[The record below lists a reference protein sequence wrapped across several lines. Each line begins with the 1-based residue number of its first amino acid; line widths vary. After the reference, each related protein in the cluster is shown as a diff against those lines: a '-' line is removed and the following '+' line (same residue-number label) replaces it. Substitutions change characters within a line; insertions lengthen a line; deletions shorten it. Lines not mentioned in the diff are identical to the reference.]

1 MYQLRDYQEELI
13 QKVRTSMSKGNKSI
27 IVQSPPRTGKTVTM
41 AEIARLTT
49 RKGNRC
55 LFLVHRKEI
64 INQAMNTF
72 EIQKCDMNLVD
83 FMMIQTAYRR
93 VERLPHYDVIFVDEA
108 HHALA
113 KTYQTVLTAYP
124 NAIQLLFTATPIRTG
139 KKQLDMIAD
148 DIVLGK
154 SIQQLTD
161 EGNLAPFKYY
171 SIDYVD
177 KLKLKKSSTGD
188 YTADSMEESM
198 SRKIY
203 GDVVKHYRKYANGMQ
218 AVLYCYSIESAKE
231 FADIF
236 NNEGISAV
244 EVDGTT
250 PDNERDEYV
259 EQFRNGEIKI
269 MTNVNLFTEGIDLP
283 NVDCV
288 IMVRPTASLSLYLQ
302 FAMRCLNPRE
312 GKEAVI
318 IDHVGNWQ
326 RFGLPNED
334 RNWRDSIISGE
345 EGTKKKRNKED
356 DEIKARQCPTCTQVI
371 PVSDIIDNRCPYCGS
386 SLSEEKE
393 TEFEEVDLI
402 EIESQK
408 RMNLFKELQQD
419 ELKLSV
425 ASKSPK
431 ELRTYE
437 ELKAYAEVNNYKPGW
452 VYYQAKM
459 KGLM

>member
-1 MYQLRDYQEELI
+1 MFRLRDYQEELI
-13 QKVRTSMSKGNKSI
+13 QQVRLSMSKGNKSI

-49 RKGNRC
+49 RNGKRC

-83 FMMIQTAYRR
+83 FMMVQTAYRR
-93 VERLPHYDVIFVDEA
+93 VERLPKYDVIFVDEA

-124 NAIQLLFTATPIRTG
+124 NAIKLLFTATPIRTG
-139 KKQLDMIAD
+139 KRQLDEIAD

-171 SIDYVD
+171 SVDYVD
-177 KLKLKKSSTGD
+177 KSKLKKSSTGD
-188 YTADSMEESM
+188 YTNNSIDDSVS
-198 SRKIY
+198 SKIY
-203 GDVVKHYRKYANGMQ
+203 GDVVKHYRKYADGMQ
-218 AVLYCYSIESAKE
+218 AVLYCYSVESAKE

-244 EVDGTT
+244 EVDGST
-250 PDNERDEYV
+250 PDYLRDDYV
-259 EQFRNGEIKI
+259 ERFRNGEIKI
-269 MTNVNLFTEGIDLP
+269 MTNVNLFTEGLDLP

-288 IMVRPTASLSLYLQ
+288 IMVRPTASLALYLQ

-334 RNWRDSIISGE
+334 RNWMDSIISNE
-345 EGTKKKRNKED
+345 EGAKTKRTKED
-356 DEIKARQCPTCTQVI
+356 NEIKAKQCSTCTQVI
-371 PVSDIIDNRCPYCGS
+371 PLADIVDNTCPYCGS
-386 SLSEEKE
+386 SLKEENE
-393 TEFEEVDLI
+393 PEFEEADLI

-408 RMNLFKELQQD
+408 RMELFKELQHD

-425 ASKSPK
+425 ASKSPS
-431 ELRTYE
+431 ELKTYE

-452 VYYQAKM
+452 IYYQAKM

>member
-1 MYQLRDYQEELI
+1 MFKLRDYQEELI
-13 QKVRTSMSKGNKSI
+13 QEVRLSMSKGNKSI

-49 RKGNRC
+49 RNGKRC

-64 INQAMNTF
+64 IGQAMDTF

-83 FMMIQTAYRR
+83 FMMVQTAYRR
-93 VERLPHYDVIFVDEA
+93 VERLPKYDVIFVDEA

-124 NAIQLLFTATPIRTG
+124 HAIKLLFTATPIRTG
-139 KKQLDMIAD
+139 KRQLDEIAD

-154 SIQQLTD
+154 SIQQLTE

-171 SIDYVD
+171 SVDYVD
-177 KLKLKKSSTGD
+177 KSKLKKSSTGD
-188 YTADSMEESM
+188 YTNNSIDDSVS
-198 SRKIY
+198 SKIY

-218 AVLYCYSIESAKE
+218 AVLYCYSVESAKE

-244 EVDGTT
+244 EVDGST
-250 PDNERDEYV
+250 PDYLRDDYV
-259 EQFRNGEIKI
+259 ERFRNGEIKI
-269 MTNVNLFTEGIDLP
+269 LTNVNLFTEGLDLP

-288 IMVRPTASLSLYLQ
+288 IMVRPTASLALYLQ

-334 RNWRDSIISGE
+334 RNWEMTIISE
-345 EGTKKKRNKED
+345 QEGTKSRKKSNNN
-356 DEIKARQCPTCTQVI
+356 EIKAKQCPTCTQVI
-371 PVSDIIDNRCPYCGS
+371 PLADIIDNSCPYCGS
-386 SLSEEKE
+386 SLSDEKE
-393 TEFEEVDLI
+393 PEFEEADLV

-408 RMNLFKELQQD
+408 RIELFKELQHD

-425 ASKSPK
+425 ASKSPA
-431 ELRTYE
+431 ELKTYE

>member
-1 MYQLRDYQEELI
+1 MFKLRDYQEELI
-13 QKVRTSMSKGNKSI
+13 QEVRLSMSKGNKSI

-49 RKGNRC
+49 RNGKRC

-64 INQAMNTF
+64 IGQAMDTF

-83 FMMIQTAYRR
+83 FMMVQTAYRR
-93 VERLPHYDVIFVDEA
+93 GERLPKYDVIFVDEA

-124 NAIQLLFTATPIRTG
+124 NAIKLLFTATPIRTG
-139 KKQLDMIAD
+139 KRQLDEIAD

-154 SIQQLTD
+154 SIQQLTE

-171 SIDYVD
+171 SVDYVD
-177 KLKLKKSSTGD
+177 KSKLKKSSTGD
-188 YTADSMEESM
+188 YTNNSIDDSVS
-198 SRKIY
+198 SKIY
-203 GDVVKHYRKYANGMQ
+203 GDVVKHYRKYADGMQ
-218 AVLYCYSIESAKE
+218 AVLYCYSVESAKE

-244 EVDGTT
+244 EVDGST
-250 PDNERDEYV
+250 PDYLRDDYV
-259 EQFRNGEIKI
+259 ERFRNGEIKI
-269 MTNVNLFTEGIDLP
+269 LTNVNLFTEGLDLP

-288 IMVRPTASLSLYLQ
+288 IMVRPTASLALYLQ

-334 RNWRDSIISGE
+334 RDWAMTIVSDE
-345 EGTKKKRNKED
+345 EGKKKKRKNKD
-356 DEIKARQCPTCTQVI
+356 DDIKAKQCPVCTQVI
-371 PVSDIIDNRCPYCGS
+371 PIKNITDNTCPYCFS
-386 SLSEEKE
+386 PLSKE
-393 TEFEEVDLI
+393 NDPEFEEADLI

-408 RMNLFKELQQD
+408 RVELFKELQKD
-419 ELKLSV
+419 EWRLSI

-431 ELRTYE
+431 ELNTHE
-437 ELKAYAEVNNYKPGW
+437 ELKAYAEIHDYKPGW

-459 KGLM
+459 KGLI

>member
-1 MYQLRDYQEELI
+1 MFKLRDYQEELI
-13 QKVRTSMSKGNKSI
+13 QEVRLSMSKGNKSI

-49 RKGNRC
+49 RNGKRC

-64 INQAMNTF
+64 IGQAMDTF

-83 FMMIQTAYRR
+83 FMMVQTAYRR
-93 VERLPHYDVIFVDEA
+93 VERLPKYDVIFVDEA

-124 NAIQLLFTATPIRTG
+124 NAIKLLFTATPIRTG
-139 KKQLDMIAD
+139 KRQLDEIAD

-154 SIQQLTD
+154 SIQQLTE

-171 SIDYVD
+171 SVDYVD
-177 KLKLKKSSTGD
+177 KSKLKKSSTGD
-188 YTADSMEESM
+188 YTNNSIDDSVS
-198 SRKIY
+198 SKIY

-218 AVLYCYSIESAKE
+218 AVLYCYSVESAKE

-244 EVDGTT
+244 EVDGST
-250 PDNERDEYV
+250 PDYLRDDYV
-259 EQFRNGEIKI
+259 ERFRNGEIKI
-269 MTNVNLFTEGIDLP
+269 LTNVNLFTEGLDLP

-288 IMVRPTASLSLYLQ
+288 IMVRPTASLALYLQ

-334 RNWRDSIISGE
+334 RNWEMTIISE
-345 EGTKKKRNKED
+345 QEGTKSRKKSNNN
-356 DEIKARQCPTCTQVI
+356 EIKAKQCPTCTQVI
-371 PVSDIIDNRCPYCGS
+371 PLADIIDNSCPYCGS
-386 SLSEEKE
+386 SLSDENEP
-393 TEFEEVDLI
+393 EFEEADLV

-408 RMNLFKELQQD
+408 RIELFKELQHD

-425 ASKSPK
+425 ASKSPA
-431 ELRTYE
+431 ELKTYE